1 MVAPTSPQAEPLAG
15 GCFGPDEGLAE
26 LTPGALCLPGRERLR
41 RAEAGTSPP
50 PPTWGWAV
58 TPGPTQPPPSPCWS
72 SRGLTMP
79 RLPTPAPADAPSSD
93 PGWAGRPGAG
103 AGRGDSRVA
112 HVDPWGDLVAGLAGE
127 AVAAAA
133 VREQVVEILHRELE
147 RAGHGG
153 GRALHAGAA
162 ASEGRAAGSAG
173 RGLPSRDPPRP
184 APPRR
189 RVRLAL
195 EAAER
200 GRPRALHS
208 REVRAQLRAEQ
219 TVGRFLGPAPG
230 AEMPPLVEFRGG
242 GPLPPPAKAFP
253 VTL

>member
-15 GCFGPDEGLAE
+15 GGFGPDEGLAE

-50 PPTWGWAV
+50 PPTRGWAV
-58 TPGPTQPPPSPCWS
+58 TPAPTQPPPSPCRS
-72 SRGLTMP
+72 SRGSTMP

-184 APPRR
+184 APEAGSPGVRSSGTWAATRAPFPGSTRSAPRGANGR
-189 RVRLAL
+189 KIPGPSPGGGN
-195 EAAER
+195 AA
-200 GRPRALHS
+200 
-208 REVRAQLRAEQ
+208 
-219 TVGRFLGPAPG
+219 T
-230 AEMPPLVEFRGG
+230 VEFREG
-242 GPLPPPAKAFP
+242 GPLSPPAKAFP